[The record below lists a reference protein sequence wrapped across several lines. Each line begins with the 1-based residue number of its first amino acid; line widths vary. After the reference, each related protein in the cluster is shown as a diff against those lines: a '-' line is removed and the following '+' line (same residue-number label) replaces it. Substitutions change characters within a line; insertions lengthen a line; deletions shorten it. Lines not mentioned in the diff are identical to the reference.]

1 MVGFS
6 CTIMVS
12 PSWAFPGQRDFSLLT
27 AAGDVG
33 GPPHC
38 LQRRTTG
45 RWSCRP
51 CLWLSL
57 LLGWLY
63 RSGCFSCRAYQSFP
77 NGRRAVSLDLR
88 AGTPKVSQFHFVD
101 HRSVFAYAFSA
112 QHIEV
117 PGLTT
122 LLSQAGKSCAHG
134 RLIWLPFST
143 LAAPSSKA

>member
-1 MVGFS
+1 MGYAWLL
-6 CTIMVS
+6 MHNHGQS
-12 PSWAFPGQRDFSLLT
+12 PGCFLVNATFCLT

-33 GPPHC
+33 GPPHY

-45 RWSCRP
+45 WWSCRP

-63 RSGCFSCRAYQSFP
+63 GSGCFSCRAYQSFP
-77 NGRRAVSLDLR
+77 NGRWAVSLDLR
-88 AGTPKVSQFHFVD
+88 AGTSKVSQFHFMD
-101 HRSVFAYAFSA
+101 HWSVFAYASPRS
-112 QHIEV
+112 ILKCR
-117 PGLTT
+117 LTT
-122 LLSQAGKSCAHG
+122 FSQAGKLCAHG

>member
-12 PSWAFPGQRDFSLLT
+12 PGCFLGQRDFSLLT

-33 GPPHC
+33 GPPHY

-45 RWSCRP
+45 WWSCRP

-63 RSGCFSCRAYQSFP
+63 GSGCFSCRAYQSFP
-77 NGRRAVSLDLR
+77 NGRWAVSLDLR
-88 AGTPKVSQFHFVD
+88 AGTSQVSQFHFLD
-101 HRSVFAYAFSA
+101 HWSVF
-112 QHIEV
+112 V
-117 PGLTT
+117 PM
-122 LLSQAGKSCAHG
+122 LL
-134 RLIWLPFST
+134 R
-143 LAAPSSKA
+143 AAILKC